1 MVRVKA
7 LSQARRDDE
16 TRSYDNCSFP
26 VSFSCDLR
34 VKYALWFLEVQ
45 TAVNVNM
52 SLCCIRIANH
62 RRTGLVPPQSF
73 QHATQLVDLES
84 LGVLSLERLLL
95 LSLRSGRGAKYCD

>member
-1 MVRVKA
+1 MRVKA

-45 TAVNVNM
+45 TAVNVNT

-62 RRTGLVPPQSF
+62 RRIGLVPPPKLS
-73 QHATQLVDLES
+73 ARYTISRLRESRRLEP
-84 LGVLSLERLLL
+84 
-95 LSLRSGRGAKYCD
+95 

>member
-1 MVRVKA
+1 VRVKA

-62 RRTGLVPPQSF
+62 RRIGLVPPKLS
-73 QHATQLVDLES
+73 ARYTISRLRESRRLEP
-84 LGVLSLERLLL
+84 
-95 LSLRSGRGAKYCD
+95 